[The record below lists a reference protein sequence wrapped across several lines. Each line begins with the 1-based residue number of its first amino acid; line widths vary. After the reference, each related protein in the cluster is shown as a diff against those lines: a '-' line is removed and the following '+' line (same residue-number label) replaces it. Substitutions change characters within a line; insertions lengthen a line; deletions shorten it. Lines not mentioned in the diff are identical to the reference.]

1 MPTRLLRPA
10 LPALALAAALLP
22 GCESSGHFTVLGYS
36 TRPNYDAGIRT
47 VYVPVFKSNIMTDA
61 TRRTLPEDVT
71 RAVIREIEAKT
82 PYKVVSDRCAADTEL
97 TGTLLTLTKNL
108 LNRNQLNEIREAE
121 IVLTVGIVWKD
132 LRSGEVLSKP
142 RKGPTALPT
151 PGIPALDIPE
161 ETGLTPVPPP
171 AVPGKPDT
179 PPPVIVTSLGD
190 YIPEI
195 GQSNITAYQ
204 QAVNRLAV
212 QIVSMME
219 KPW

>member
-1 MPTRLLRPA
+1 MLTRLLRPA
-10 LPALALAAALLP
+10 LVALALAAAVLS
-22 GCESSGHFTVLGYS
+22 GCDSFGHFTILGYT

-47 VYVPVFKSNIMTDA
+47 VYVPVFKSLILTDS

-71 RAVIREIEAKT
+71 RAVIREIESKT

-97 TGTLLTLTKNL
+97 TGNLISLTKNL

-132 LRSGEVLSKP
+132 LRTGEILSKP

-151 PGIPALDIPE
+151 PGIPALDIPDA
-161 ETGLTPVPPP
+161 GSAVPVPPVPP
-171 AVPGKPDT
+171 APGDAA
-179 PPPVIVTSLGD
+179 PVIVTSLGD
-190 YIPEI
+190 YIPEV
-195 GQSNITAYQ
+195 GQSNTTAYQ

-219 KPW
+219 KAW